1 MFSLPI
7 PMPVFFAAVAFT
19 LLLVE
24 PEIGSSASHIVTPC
38 AAVASPGAQP
48 DAGLWLGY
56 RAASRQWAAAKPAAL
71 GGSVMPSPLR

>member
-7 PMPVFFAAVAFT
+7 PMPVFFAAVAFA
-19 LLLVE
+19 LLLIE

-38 AAVASPGAQP
+38 TSASESRIQP

-56 RAASRQWAAAKPAAL
+56 RAANRQWTAARPASL
-71 GGSVMPSPLR
+71 GGSIAHGALR